1 MWIFILVFCGSESER
16 AEQNRGAGLTVKRS
30 YEAESW
36 NLVIWLSTTV
46 HEPYVTL
53 RQGNSLDMRG
63 AVVRM
68 NQTV

>member
-1 MWIFILVFCGSESER
+1 MWIYISVFCGSESGR

-30 YEAESW
+30 YEAVC
-36 NLVIWLSTTV
+36 LGIWLSTTV

-68 NQTV
+68 NRTV